1 MKQTVD
7 FHQFANQFER
17 IRPDQFSR
25 EALSKLWDYFE
36 EYEDDT
42 QTEMELDVIAI
53 CCQFTEQHFSVIAN
67 DYSIEGL
74 EEFETDEDKAELVS
88 NWLGENTSVVGLLDD
103 KVTIVYDYEF

>member
-1 MKQTVD
+1 MKQTID
-7 FHQFANQFER
+7 FYQFTNQFER

-25 EALSKLWDYFE
+25 EALSLLWDYFE

-67 DYSIEGL
+67 DYSIDGL
-74 EEFETDEDKAELVS
+74 EEFETDEEKAEAVVE
-88 NWLGENTSVVGLLDD
+88 WLQENTSAIGILDD